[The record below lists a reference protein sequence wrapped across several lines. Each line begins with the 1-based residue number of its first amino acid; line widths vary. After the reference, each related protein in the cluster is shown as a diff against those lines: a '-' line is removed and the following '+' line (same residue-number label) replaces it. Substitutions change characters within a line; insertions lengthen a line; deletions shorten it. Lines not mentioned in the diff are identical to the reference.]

1 MGPLFYGSPAEDGR
15 TDGLC
20 TDKALRI
27 PLRQKVKETRV
38 EGIEEEGGADAKERG
53 SGSKQ
58 RQYSC
63 KTTSNQGTKPCFI
76 IYLDTFF
83 TNTAILLTV

>member
-38 EGIEEEGGADAKERG
+38 EGIEEEGGADAKERA
-53 SGSKQ
+53 SKDSIHAKQ
-58 RQYSC
+58 HQ
-63 KTTSNQGTKPCFI
+63 TKEQNHV
-76 IYLDTFF
+76 L
-83 TNTAILLTV
+83 